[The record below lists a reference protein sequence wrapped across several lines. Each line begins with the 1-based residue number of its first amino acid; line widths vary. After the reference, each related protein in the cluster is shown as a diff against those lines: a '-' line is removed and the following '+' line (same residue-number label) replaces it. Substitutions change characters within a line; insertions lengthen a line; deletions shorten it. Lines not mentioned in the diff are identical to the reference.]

1 MVRDWWPSTLVY
13 DPTFHQ
19 KRWST
24 NEHWWE
30 TLGAVFHPL
39 KMWCFNSF
47 QTYKFISYKWN
58 LINVHII
65 KVLVYCIQYIDMLL
79 SENRQI
85 TIIIII
91 IIIIIPIFSIH
102 QMAIGGI
109 QIYTLRSSNMACWKI
124 PSSVWWF
131 CQLSTSISNRGF
143 SIPRFH
149 SRRALRGASHL
160 VNGFYMLYPLSYMEY
175 PWISPMTYRITR
187 VIYGLTTDPIRDAR
201 KKTGPPSPFP
211 CLVPCWVDPRHCLSF
226 GGNGHQEIGT
236 TYFPFTLW

>member
-39 KMWCFNSF
+39 KKWCFNSF
-47 QTYKFISYKWN
+47 QTYKFIGCKWN

-65 KVLVYCIQYIDMLL
+65 KVLVYCIHYIDMLL

-91 IIIIIPIFSIH
+91 PIFSVH
-102 QMAIGGI
+102 QMAIGGT

-131 CQLSTSISNRGF
+131 CQLSTSISFG
-143 SIPRFH
+143 
-149 SRRALRGASHL
+149 
-160 VNGFYMLYPLSYMEY
+160 
-175 PWISPMTYRITR
+175 
-187 VIYGLTTDPIRDAR
+187 DA
-201 KKTGPPSPFP
+201 PFP
-211 CLVPCWVDPRHCLSF
+211 DFIL
-226 GGNGHQEIGT
+226 GGHVGVHPT
-236 TYFPFTLW
+236 